1 MEARKLIIYR
11 PKAKEKYYDESNILI
26 YNDNEMLGKLGQN
39 DTLEIKVNVQN
50 VRLYVKAPWIGSKL
64 IDVKTD
70 RNVKVEVYKNPK
82 FAKSQAILIAPLPL
96 LFVLFVNSE
105 ALWLRLPA
113 LIGLILIMAKI
124 AYHYYIARNKVIQD
138 NIFEID

>member
-11 PKAKEKYYDESNILI
+11 PKAKEQYYDESNILI

-39 DTLEIKVNVQN
+39 DTLEIEVNAKKVQ
-50 VRLYVKAPWIGSKL
+50 LYVKAPWVGSKL

-82 FAKSQAILIAPLPL
+82 FAKSQAILIAPIPL
-96 LFVLFVNSE
+96 LFVLFINTDT
-105 ALWLRLPA
+105 LWLRLPA
-113 LIGLILIMAKI
+113 LIVLILIMAKI
-124 AYHYYIARNKVIQD
+124 VHHYYFARNKVIQE
-138 NIFEID
+138 NIFEIH

>member
-39 DTLEIKVNVQN
+39 DTLEIEVNANKVQ
-50 VRLYVKAPWIGSKL
+50 LYVKAPWIGSKL

-82 FAKSQAILIAPLPL
+82 FAKSHAILIAPIPL
-96 LFVLFVNSE
+96 LFVLFINTDT
-105 ALWLRLPA
+105 LWLRLSA
-113 LIGLILIMAKI
+113 LIVLILIMAKI
-124 AYHYYIARNKVIQD
+124 AHHYYFARNKVIQE
-138 NIFEID
+138 NIFEIH